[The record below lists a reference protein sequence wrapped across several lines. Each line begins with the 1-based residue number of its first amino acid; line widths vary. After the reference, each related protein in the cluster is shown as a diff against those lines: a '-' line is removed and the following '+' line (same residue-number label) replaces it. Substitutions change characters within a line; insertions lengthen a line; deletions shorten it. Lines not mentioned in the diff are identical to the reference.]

1 MANIYVA
8 VVDDDESFRRSLA
21 RLLRAARYQPVTYAS
36 AEDFLADSKHPNF
49 DCILLDIALTGIS
62 GLELARRLAAVGSV
76 VPIVYITA
84 HDDARTR
91 QDAAAAGCVAFVS
104 KIEPRDVLLTVVAD
118 ALKPRH

>member
-8 VVDDDESFRRSLA
+8 VIDDDESFRRSLA

-36 AEDFLADSKHPNF
+36 AEDYLADSKHPNF

-62 GLELARRLAAVGSV
+62 GLELGRRLAAVGSTMPV
-76 VPIVYITA
+76 VYVTA

-91 QDAAAAGCVAFVS
+91 QDAAATGCVGFVS
-104 KIEPRDVLLTVVAD
+104 KIEPRDVLLKAVAD
-118 ALKPRH
+118 AVKSPH